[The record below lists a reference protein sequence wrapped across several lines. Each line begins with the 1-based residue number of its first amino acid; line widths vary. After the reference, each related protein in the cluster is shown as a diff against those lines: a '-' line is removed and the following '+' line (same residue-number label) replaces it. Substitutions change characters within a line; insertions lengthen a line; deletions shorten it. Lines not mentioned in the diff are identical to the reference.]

1 MPMSL
6 PSESSERGASAVSD
20 PNSTS
25 DILNGHNITRVLQ
38 KGLRESESGKDDENS
53 LTSNDAGDNHMTEVS
68 SGGAAVENGGNYMST
83 GRNVSS
89 SSSDRV
95 EQKQNPVDFGRKKEW
110 NDRNKHKDEYLTVST
125 KERDSQ
131 LSIKHGSK
139 HKSLQSMEE
148 TCRKSVFFE
157 SRSNEIDERLD
168 NWSLDGSD
176 GSYCQELTRS
186 KSSREATKHLDN
198 EDWLPS
204 NSEHAAFFGG
214 DDLREFLHEHDVGI
228 DCCAELCVDVKQHD
242 AGGQVDI
249 PMGTDEDNG
258 AEHAY
263 LRDGPELD
271 CLPRNSVHVRATGR
285 PDLDDAEYDPG
296 RAEEGLK
303 AQPATTTFLDNF
315 GNCGSGRPDLEE
327 DDVFLDD
334 RVTQD
339 IDLKSTCNVGSVIQ
353 GLFPRTGR
361 DYTFGTG
368 VQIEEHDQEVR
379 GATFNER
386 LFRHA
391 DSKVTPEMDF
401 HQDGIISDESQFVQ
415 GIPSTRIRLVQLLER
430 LKFEPSLETKLQA
443 SGGNKD
449 KGLRVLNAQNSIFE
463 KNVKGSV
470 HTMLYDLSHDVPEED
485 CDPVDTLSEVA
496 RDRSRRGG
504 VIVRIGS
511 KEAEELLQMDVAKI
525 GKAIYTRLEPSSKR
539 PPVPIYERAGVDWA
553 AEDLGP
559 DELSRYVEALE
570 VKETYIDT
578 VLDMEDILFD
588 AEEGAG
594 ARGKTM
600 SPGGDRPARDG
611 TVSAPTSSKPSSISR
626 QLGQSPSNLNEV
638 DWVEVVGASQRR
650 GGASFGDRVVGVKEH
665 TLYRIKV
672 YGRGY
677 DWEIH
682 RRYRDFVALHNQLL
696 QLFIH
701 KGAIHLPTSWG
712 KVNAESRKLFGNT
725 SPGVVEVRS
734 ALIQVCLQSLLQAG
748 PPLSTAVPLLRFL
761 FPDRVVSHSV
771 ETQPKGS
778 GSSCR
783 DGQVGS
789 HVLLVD
795 FTGSQK
801 GSPLSKPLTGKAEQD
816 QDDEVHTST
825 FGKTI
830 RLIVQIQKKKSLK
843 QQLQAQHFT
852 CAGCYKHLELALG
865 LLPELVQNWG
875 WTGPRFCEYSGQI
888 FCSTCH
894 LNETAVIP
902 AWVLQ
907 RWDLTPRH
915 VSQLAKAYLDSIYD
929 KPMLCVSAVNPY
941 LYARVPVLALLTD
954 IRRNL
959 SKMLACIRCPARARI
974 QAMMGSRCYLLESN
988 DFFALRD
995 LADLSKGAFA
1005 VLPGYMQAIFLKLS
1019 VHIRRECSACRE
1031 LGEACGAAE
1040 LCCDPFDVI
1049 YPYQDKGIT
1058 RCQLCHS
1065 PYHTGCFLKGND
1077 CCSWRRRQSRQTL
1090 KDLPHV
1096 SDVSYTHLNSESDPR
1111 MTVTSSL
1118 ALGKEDLTVG
1128 SSSVTSGKNP
1138 VRAKRRL
1145 LTNLVGPEEL
1155 QSPEF
1160 QRESRNSA
1168 VVNLSALRSPL
1179 EL

>member
-38 KGLRESESGKDDENS
+38 KRLRESESGKDDENS
-53 LTSNDAGDNHMTEVS
+53 LTSNDAGDNHMTEVK

-83 GRNVSS
+83 GMNVSS

-110 NDRNKHKDEYLTVST
+110 NDRNKHKDEYLTVGM

-131 LSIKHGSK
+131 LSIKDGSK

-148 TCRKSVFFE
+148 TYRKSVFFE
-157 SRSNEIDERLD
+157 SRSNDIDERLD

-176 GSYCQELTRS
+176 GSYCRELTRS

-228 DCCAELCVDVKQHD
+228 DCCAELWVDVKQHD

-258 AEHAY
+258 AEYAD

-271 CLPRNSVHVRATGR
+271 CLPRNTVHVRATGR
-285 PDLDDAEYDPG
+285 PDLDDTEYDLG
-296 RAEEGLK
+296 MAEEGLK
-303 AQPATTTFLDNF
+303 AQPATTTFL
-315 GNCGSGRPDLEE
+315 
-327 DDVFLDD
+327 
-334 RVTQD
+334 
-339 IDLKSTCNVGSVIQ
+339 
-353 GLFPRTGR
+353 
-361 DYTFGTG
+361 
-368 VQIEEHDQEVR
+368 
-379 GATFNER
+379 ATFNER

-391 DSKVTPEMDF
+391 DAEVTPEMDL

-415 GIPSTRIRLVQLLER
+415 GTPSTRIRLVQLPER

-449 KGLRVLNAQNSIFE
+449 KGLRVLNAQNSILE

-470 HTMLYDLSHDVPEED
+470 HTMQYGLSHDVPEED

-496 RDRSRRGG
+496 RDRSRKGG

-611 TVSAPTSSKPSSISR
+611 TVSASTSSKSSSISR

-665 TLYRIKV
+665 TIYRIKV

-701 KGAIHLPTSWG
+701 KGAIHLPTPWG
-712 KVNAESRKLFGNT
+712 KVNAESRKFFGNT

-748 PPLSTAVPLLRFL
+748 PPLSTTAPLLRFL
-761 FPDRVVSHSV
+761 FPDRVVSHSI
-771 ETQPKGS
+771 ETQQQGS

-795 FTGSQK
+795 FAGSQK

-816 QDDEVHTST
+816 QDDEVHTSA

-974 QAMMGSRCYLLESN
+974 QAMMGSRRYLLESN

-1031 LGEACGAAE
+1031 LGQACGAGE

-1077 CCSWRRRQSRQTL
+1077 CCSWRRGQSRQAL

-1096 SDVSYTHLNSESDPR
+1096 SDVSYTHLNSEFDPR
-1111 MTVTSSL
+1111 MSATSSL
-1118 ALGKEDLTVG
+1118 ALGNEDLTVG

-1138 VRAKRRL
+1138 VKPKRRL